1 MINNKLKIITIL
13 GTRPEIIKLSC
24 IIKSF
29 DYYFNHKIINTGQ
42 NFSKSLNQIFFK
54 DIKIR
59 EPDYKLNLNTNNNI
73 EFLSKMIIKVDKIL
87 DKLKPDAIF
96 ILGDTNSGLSAYTA
110 KRRKIPIFHY
120 EAGNRCFDQRVP
132 EEINRKVIDH
142 MADINLTYS
151 EISKQN
157 LVQENF
163 PVDRIIKV
171 GSPIKEIISSFKD
184 RIKKKNLL
192 KKLKINKSDYFLISI
207 HREENT
213 EKRKLIHLLKEIKN
227 LSVYYK
233 KNVVFSLHPRTL
245 KVLKSDINK
254 FKQFKFLKPFNYS
267 DYIFLQKN
275 AFCVISDS
283 GSLMEESSILN
294 FSAISL
300 RDTTERAEGMEEGV
314 LVMSGFK
321 RDKIIN
327 GVRIVTNKNFK
338 IKEKLVRDYN
348 VDNVSEK
355 IVSIITSYTDY
366 VNNNVWKKN
375 VKTF

>member
-1 MINNKLKIITIL
+1 M
-13 GTRPEIIKLSC
+13 
-24 IIKSF
+24 
-29 DYYFNHKIINTGQ
+29 
-42 NFSKSLNQIFFK
+42 
-54 DIKIR
+54 
-59 EPDYKLNLNTNNNI
+59 
-73 EFLSKMIIKVDKIL
+73 
-87 DKLKPDAIF
+87 
-96 ILGDTNSGLSAYTA
+96 
-110 KRRKIPIFHY
+110 
-120 EAGNRCFDQRVP
+120 
-132 EEINRKVIDH
+132 
-142 MADINLTYS
+142 
-151 EISKQN
+151 
-157 LVQENF
+157 
-163 PVDRIIKV
+163 
-171 GSPIKEIISSFKD
+171 
-184 RIKKKNLL
+184 
-192 KKLKINKSDYFLISI
+192 
-207 HREENT
+207 
-213 EKRKLIHLLKEIKN
+213 HLLKEIKN

-245 KVLKSDINK
+245 KVLKSDIHK
-254 FKQFKFLKPFNYS
+254 FKKFKFLKPFNYS